1 MTPIHEGRRH
11 ALSTLG
17 RACAISLVSVAALG
31 AHAQD
36 AFPNKPVTLVTAF
49 PAGSGPDAVLRHVAD
64 KLSKEWKQP
73 VTVANR
79 PGGGGFI
86 AIDSVRRLPPDG
98 YTLLQLDSEHLAA
111 LPLLYKSK
119 NFVTLDHFDPV
130 APMFRTPFLVAVP
143 TESTWKT
150 MGDLVAAARAA
161 PGRINYGSWGIG
173 SPGHL
178 GGEELQL
185 LTQTSMSHVAFRE
198 MSQLFSSV
206 ATNDVQWSFGSI
218 PSSQGM
224 YKAGKIRYLAV
235 AAPKRIAQMPEVP
248 TMAEAGGPPGL
259 EVNSFVTLLAPKGIP
274 QALAAKIHADVLK
287 AEAEPD
293 VRERF
298 NTFAFEPL
306 TWSPAE
312 IRRNADAKYRTYEQL
327 VRRKNISLE

>member
-1 MTPIHEGRRH
+1 
-11 ALSTLG
+11 
-17 RACAISLVSVAALG
+17 
-31 AHAQD
+31 
-36 AFPNKPVTLVTAF
+36 
-49 PAGSGPDAVLRHVAD
+49 
-64 KLSKEWKQP
+64 
-73 VTVANR
+73 
-79 PGGGGFI
+79 
-86 AIDSVRRLPPDG
+86 
-98 YTLLQLDSEHLAA
+98 
-111 LPLLYKSK
+111 
-119 NFVTLDHFDPV
+119 
-130 APMFRTPFLVAVP
+130 
-143 TESTWKT
+143 

-298 NTFAFEPL
+298 STFAFEPL

-312 IRRNADAKYRTYEQL
+312 IRRNADAKYKTYEQL

>member
-1 MTPIHEGRRH
+1 
-11 ALSTLG
+11 
-17 RACAISLVSVAALG
+17 
-31 AHAQD
+31 
-36 AFPNKPVTLVTAF
+36 
-49 PAGSGPDAVLRHVAD
+49 
-64 KLSKEWKQP
+64 
-73 VTVANR
+73 
-79 PGGGGFI
+79 
-86 AIDSVRRLPPDG
+86 
-98 YTLLQLDSEHLAA
+98 
-111 LPLLYKSK
+111 
-119 NFVTLDHFDPV
+119 
-130 APMFRTPFLVAVP
+130 
-143 TESTWKT
+143 

-178 GGEELQL
+178 GGEEVQL

-235 AAPKRIAQMPEVP
+235 AAPRRIAQMPEVP

-287 AEAEPD
+287 AEAESD

-312 IRRNADAKYRTYEQL
+312 IRRNADAKYKTYEQL

>member
-1 MTPIHEGRRH
+1 MKSTNQGSRPS
-11 ALSTLG
+11 LSTLA
-17 RACAISLVSVAALG
+17 RACATGLFCVAALG

-36 AFPNKPVTLVTAF
+36 AFPTKPVSLVTAF
-49 PAGSGPDAVLRHVAD
+49 AAGSGPDAVLRHVAD
-64 KLSKEWKQP
+64 KLSKDWKQP
-73 VTVANR
+73 VTVINR
-79 PGGGGFI
+79 PGGGGFV
-86 AIDSVRRLPPDG
+86 AIDSVRHLPADG
-98 YTLLQLDSEHLAA
+98 YTLLQLDSEHLSA

-143 TESTWKT
+143 SGSPWKNV
-150 MGDLVAAARAA
+150 GDLVAAAKAA
-161 PGRINYGSWGIG
+161 PGRINFGSWGVG

-178 GGEELQL
+178 GGEEMQL
-185 LTQTSMSHVAFRE
+185 LTQTDMSHVAFRE
-198 MSQLFSSV
+198 TSQLFSSV
-206 ATNDVQWSFGSI
+206 ATGDVHWSFGSI

-235 AAPKRIAQMPEVP
+235 AAPRRIPQMPDVP
-248 TMAEAGGPPGL
+248 TMAEAGGPAGL
-259 EVNSFVTLLAPKGIP
+259 EVNSFVSLVAPKGIP
-274 QALAAKIHADVLK
+274 QAIAAKIQADVVK

-312 IRRNADAKYRTYEQL
+312 IRRNADAKYKVYEQL
-327 VRRKNISLE
+327 VKRKNITLE